1 VPGARERAVGRCQRV
16 TQAMAASYSDLIDRG
31 LLHTL
36 MLVRDYAANGR
47 IEVVGCSLNGVAKGE
62 AH

>member
-1 VPGARERAVGRCQRV
+1 
-16 TQAMAASYSDLIDRG
+16 MAARYGDLIDRG

-36 MLVRDYAANGR
+36 MLVRDYAADGR
-47 IEVVGCSLNGVAKGE
+47 IEVLGCSLDGETTGE